1 MGLKHAISAALLL
14 LSGAP
19 RARAGDAH
27 LLHYTARLHGL
38 PLLDITFC
46 IALSDTTYASTI
58 SARTL
63 GLAEFLVH
71 GRSEGHAHG
80 TIDGL
85 RVKPANYEEQ
95 GRLSGE
101 EHKVAIAYPQG
112 DPVLLEMT
120 PPLENSRLPIPPDTL
135 PGAMDGLSAIVL
147 ETLAATRTGACQGQA
162 LVYDGFQLRRGTTH
176 TAGKEV
182 LKTDPRSIFAG
193 KALRCET
200 ESVMLAGYVKDKPI
214 KPQAKP
220 RFSTAWLAPLSPGG
234 PNLPVRLTFDA
245 DFLGDII
252 VDLDRA
258 SQAPACK

>member
-1 MGLKHAISAALLL
+1 MGLKHAISIVLLL
-14 LSGAP
+14 GVA
-19 RARAGDAH
+19 ARPAHAAEAH

-38 PLLDITFC
+38 PLLDISFC
-46 IALSDTTYASTI
+46 IALTDTAYASAI

-63 GLAEFLVH
+63 GLAEFLAH

-80 TIDGL
+80 SIEGL
-85 RVKPANYEEQ
+85 RVKPAAYDEQ

-101 EHKVAIAYPQG
+101 DHTVAIAYPHG
-112 DPVLLEMT
+112 DPVLRELTPKLEKT
-120 PPLENSRLPIPPDTL
+120 RLPVPPDML

-147 ETLAATRTGACQGQA
+147 ETLVATRTGACQGQA

-176 TAGKEV
+176 TAGVEV

-193 KALRCET
+193 QALRCET
-200 ESVMLAGYVKDKPI
+200 TSVMLGGYLKDTPI

-220 RFSTAWLAPLSPGG
+220 RVSTAWLAPLSPGG
-234 PNLPVRLTFDA
+234 PTLLVRLSFDA

-258 SQAPACK
+258 SEAAECK

>member
-1 MGLKHAISAALLL
+1 MGLKHAISAAVFLGL
-14 LSGAP
+14 
-19 RARAGDAH
+19 AGPPAHAAKAH

-46 IALSDTTYASTI
+46 IALTDTTYASAI

-85 RVKPANYEEQ
+85 RVKPAAYAEQ

-101 EHKVAIAYPQG
+101 DHRVAISYPHG
-112 DPVLLEMT
+112 DPVLLEMV
-120 PPLENSRLPIPPDTL
+120 PKQEKSRLPIPPDSL

-147 ETLAATRTGACQGQA
+147 ETLVATRTGACQGQA

-176 TAGKEV
+176 TAGVDV
-182 LKTDPRSIFAG
+182 LKPDARSIFAG
-193 KALRCET
+193 QALRCET
-200 ESVMLAGYVKDKPI
+200 ESVMLAGYLKDTPI
-214 KPQAKP
+214 KPQARP
-220 RFSTAWLAPLSPGG
+220 RFSTAWLGALSTGG
-234 PNLPVRLTFDA
+234 PDLLVRLTFDA

-258 SQAPACK
+258 SEAPECK